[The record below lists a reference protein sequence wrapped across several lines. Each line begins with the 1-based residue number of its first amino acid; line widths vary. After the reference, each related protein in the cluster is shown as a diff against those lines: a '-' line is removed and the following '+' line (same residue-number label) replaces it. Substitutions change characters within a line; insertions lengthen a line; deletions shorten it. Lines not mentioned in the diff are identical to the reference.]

1 MPRPRWSP
9 PCPPP
14 ERTRIAPASHRGR
27 AGRPYDDAVT
37 APSPSGAPGGLVLM
51 GATMELAGT
60 RGPATVV
67 TGVTLALGPDG
78 LTVTRPS
85 GPPTAVPWSSVGWA
99 RCGEGGILDDGTP
112 AVAVAAT
119 VGGRLV
125 RWLVPEDQMP
135 PARAMAIDQLLAA
148 RTAAADGSAADGS
161 AATDPATA
169 AIPAADGTAATD
181 PAAAGRGAARTGAR
195 AARPLAQGP
204 APGGPWSAPP
214 LPPPL
219 PPLRPP
225 LRPAARARTAAP
237 RSLGT
242 AVAWLAVV
250 ALVLVGAGLL
260 VVSSVHV
267 PHRPRHRAHPAS
279 THRLVQARSLA
290 SAVSLRQ
297 ADLPAGW
304 TPVSTPSGPL
314 SGFVD
319 AAAGSRPTPG
329 SVQAAGSYA
338 HCLGVRTPA
347 VPLVGAGPTPLA
359 QSTSGAFA
367 GPATGA
373 PMQVASITA
382 VYATPAPVRRAV
394 AQLERQRFASCFGAA
409 VGQELASS
417 LAAQAPSGVT
427 TGTASAQALPLPRWA
442 GIRATGV
449 ELKVPLDIRGE
460 ATSVQ
465 LGFVFVT
472 GARVVATLVSFSTT
486 GVPTSTSQALAA
498 TLEEEVAAAGA
509 A

>member
-1 MPRPRWSP
+1 M
-9 PCPPP
+9 
-14 ERTRIAPASHRGR
+14 
-27 AGRPYDDAVT
+27 T
-37 APSPSGAPGGLVLM
+37 APSSSGAPGGLVLV

-135 PARAMAIDQLLAA
+135 PARAMAIDQLLTA
-148 RTAAADGSAADGS
+148 RTAAA
-161 AATDPATA
+161 
-169 AIPAADGTAATD
+169 PAADGTAATAATAGAVTGAATGAATGAD
-181 PAAAGRGAARTGAR
+181 GSATAAAAAGRGATGSGAH
-195 AARPLAQGP
+195 AGRPLAPGP
-204 APGGPWSAPP
+204 APGGPW
-214 LPPPL
+214 LPP
-219 PPLRPP
+219 RPTT
-225 LRPAARARTAAP
+225 RARTAAP

-260 VVSSVHV
+260 VASSVHV
-267 PHRPRHRAHPAS
+267 PHRPRHRARPAS
-279 THRLVQARSLA
+279 THGLVQARSLA
-290 SAVSLRQ
+290 RAVSLRQ

-319 AAAGSRPTPG
+319 AAAGVRSTPG

-338 HCLGVRTPA
+338 RCLGVRTPA

-382 VYATPAPVRRAV
+382 VYATPAPVRRAM

-409 VGQELASS
+409 VGEELARS

-427 TGTASAQALPLPRWA
+427 TGSASAQALPLPRWA

>member
-1 MPRPRWSP
+1 
-9 PCPPP
+9 
-14 ERTRIAPASHRGR
+14 
-27 AGRPYDDAVT
+27 
-37 APSPSGAPGGLVLM
+37 M

-60 RGPATVV
+60 RGAATVV
-67 TGVTLALGPDG
+67 TGVTLALGPEG

-125 RWLVPEDQMP
+125 RWLVPVDQMP
-135 PARAMAIDQLLAA
+135 PARAMAIDQLLTA
-148 RTAAADGSAADGS
+148 RTA
-161 AATDPATA
+161 TTPA
-169 AIPAADGTAATD
+169 PDGTA
-181 PAAAGRGAARTGAR
+181 PAAAAAAAAAGPGATGTGAH

-204 APGGPWSAPP
+204 APGRQGGVPP
-214 LPPPL
+214 RATP
-219 PPLRPP
+219 R
-225 LRPAARARTAAP
+225 ARAAAP

-260 VVSSVHV
+260 VASSVHV
-267 PHRPRHRAHPAS
+267 PHRPRHRADPAS
-279 THRLVQARSLA
+279 MHRLVQARSLA
-290 SAVSLRQ
+290 NTVSLRR

-304 TPVSTPSGPL
+304 TLVSTPSGPL

-319 AAAGSRPTPG
+319 AAAAGAGSTPG
-329 SVQAAGSYA
+329 SVQAATSYA

-394 AQLERQRFASCFGAA
+394 AQLERQRFASCFGTA
-409 VGQELASS
+409 VGEELARS
-417 LAAQAPSGVT
+417 LAAEAPSGVT

-449 ELKVPLDIRGE
+449 DLKVPMDIRGE

-486 GVPTSTSQALAA
+486 GVPPSIPQALAA